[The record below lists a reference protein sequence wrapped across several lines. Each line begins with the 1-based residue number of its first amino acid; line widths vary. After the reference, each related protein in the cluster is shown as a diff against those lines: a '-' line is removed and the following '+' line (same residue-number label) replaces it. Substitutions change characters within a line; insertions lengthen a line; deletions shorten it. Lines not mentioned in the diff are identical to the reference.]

1 MTQEKSSDGD
11 RGQLPYIVAVAV
23 VGGIGTIVMLLA
35 VGARAGWSVALGAGI
50 AVLNLIVLT
59 RMVKVFLS
67 PQRPSRGW
75 MGLGFIK
82 VALLAAAMYLPPKAG
97 FADLLWMLLGFGA
110 LPLGILLGQ
119 MFFVDPATR
128 EN

>member
-1 MTQEKSSDGD
+1 M
-11 RGQLPYIVAVAV
+11 VF
-23 VGGIGTIVMLLA
+23 A

-50 AVLNLIVLT
+50 AVLNLVVLT

-97 FADLLWMLLGFGA
+97 FADLVWMLLGFGA

-119 MFFVDPATR
+119 MFFVAPATR